1 MAVNTYLPVTTLNVK
16 QWDPFKRHRGL
27 NGLKNKTNATMKD
40 TFQIKGHMQTQ
51 SEEVGKGSPLK
62 WKPKEG

>member
-1 MAVNTYLPVTTLNVK
+1 
-16 QWDPFKRHRGL
+16 
-27 NGLKNKTNATMKD
+27 MKD